1 MGGIYIADPRTAVAD
16 FSIPYIVT
24 DIAALIH
31 VPRELSKWAAL
42 MRPYQNNVWIPL
54 AFTLLMSGPIG
65 FLISQKDRSNRRKF
79 SMQQVYETAFKI
91 FTQQGKIADLRDSV
105 CSSHPAAPGSS
116 AFSPKCV
123 KIHLK
128 LLTFP

>member
-91 FTQQGKIADLRDSV
+91 FTQQGKIVDLRGWHSTEIALAPLTQQTWV
-105 CSSHPAAPGSS
+105 HPR
-116 AFSPKCV
+116 SPQNV
-123 KIHLK
+123 
-128 LLTFP
+128 